1 MNLLSKFS
9 VFLQR
14 SLFPAMEQE
23 AGGNLAAMVATHHAR
38 EDRPYPPADA
48 ADQVT
53 CRPDFVMLVAPAY
66 LTDPIVSST
75 LDPAPEL
82 DKVARN
88 LTPPIFITSATTDKF
103 TVGASPFP
111 LALREHH
118 IPWRFISTRK
128 AATPKASAT
137 APTINGPTWPPTGC
151 AAKASSRHCRQ
162 SLEGRFCLRTPTSI
176 TSGTPPLSAASTS
189 AKSAITPTGSKC

>member
-118 IPWRFISTRK
+118 IPVEVHLYEKGGHAEGISDRPDNQWPHMAADWMRRK
-128 AATPKASAT
+128 SII
-137 APTINGPTWPPTGC
+137 APLP
-151 AAKASSRHCRQ
+151 AK
-162 SLEGRFCLRTPTSI
+162 P
-176 TSGTPPLSAASTS
+176 
-189 AKSAITPTGSKC
+189 